1 MKAPQAEKRPHLMT
15 MHGETRIDNYYWLRD
30 DNRHSPEVLDWLTQE
45 NRYCEQAMAA
55 HEGLRQTL
63 YDEMVA
69 RIPAED
75 VSVPYVKRGYRYQS
89 RYVPGCEYAIY
100 QRQPEQQSD
109 EWQVLL
115 DANQRAHGKTF
126 YHLGA
131 LAVSPDNR
139 FMSVAE
145 DALSRRQYA
154 ITFRDLF
161 SGEWLPDCL
170 DNVSADSEWAADSR
184 TFYYVRKHPQTL
196 LAYQVYRHRLGD
208 DPALDELVYEE
219 QDDAF
224 YLSLD
229 KTTSERYILIYLD
242 STTSSEVLLLDTQDP
257 AARPHVFLPR
267 RTDHEY
273 QIDHFRDAFYVRS
286 NRVGKTFG
294 FYQAKD
300 ADESN
305 WQTLIAPQPDSVF
318 EGFALFDEW
327 YAIEERQ
334 QGLTQLRYVHWLTGV
349 SHPIVFN
356 DPAYVSWLSYN
367 PSPHCTTLRYGYTS
381 MTTPTTLY
389 ELDMATGVQRL
400 LKQSEV
406 KQFDASHYRS
416 ERLWIQASD
425 GESVPVSLV
434 YHKACKLA
442 ESPLL
447 VYGYGAYGSSIDPDF
462 SSSRLS
468 LLDRGFVYALVHVR
482 GGGELGQ
489 RWHDQGRLSNKL
501 NSFTDFIDVTQVL
514 LARGYGDPANVFA
527 MGGSAGGL
535 LMGAVVNMAPA
546 LFKGV
551 VAQVPFVDV
560 LTTMLDE
567 SIPLTTGEYDEWGD
581 PNDAVDYH
589 VIRRYSPY
597 DNVTAQAYPHML
609 VTTGLHDS
617 QVQYWEP
624 AKWVAKLRELKT
636 DDNLLLLHTDM
647 GAGHGGKSGR
657 LAQFDDIALE
667 FTFLVSLIA

>member
-1 MKAPQAEKRPHLMT
+1 MKAPHAEKRPHRMT

-30 DNRHSPEVLDWLTQE
+30 DDRNAPAVLDWLAQE
-45 NRYCEQAMAA
+45 NRYCEQVMAP
-55 HEGLRQTL
+55 HEALRQTL

-69 RIPAED
+69 RIPGED

-89 RYVPGCEYAIY
+89 RYVPGKEYAIY
-100 QRQPEQQSD
+100 QRQPEHQTQ

-115 DANQRAHGKTF
+115 DANQRSQGKTF

-131 LAVSPDNR
+131 LGISPDNR

-145 DALSRRQYA
+145 DVLSRRQYA
-154 ITFRDLF
+154 VTFLDLTTD
-161 SGEWLPDCL
+161 EWLPDRL
-170 DNVSADSEWAADSR
+170 ENVSADSEWAADSR
-184 TFYYVRKHPQTL
+184 TLYYVRKHPQTL

-208 DPALDELVYEE
+208 DPQQDELVYEE
-219 QDDAF
+219 LDDAF

-242 STTSSEVLLLDTQDP
+242 STTSSEVLLLDTHDP
-257 AARPHVFLPR
+257 AAKPQVFLPR
-267 RTDHEY
+267 RADHEY
-273 QIDHFRDAFYVRS
+273 QVDHFRNAFYVRS
-286 NRVGKTFG
+286 NRAGKTFG
-294 FYQAKD
+294 FYQAAGD
-300 ADESN
+300 DEST
-305 WQTLIAPQPDSVF
+305 WQTLIAPRPHHVF
-318 EGFALFDEW
+318 EGFALFDDW
-327 YAIEERQ
+327 YVAEERE
-334 QGLTQLRYVHWLTGV
+334 QGLTQLRYVHWNSGI
-349 SHPIVFN
+349 SHQIAFN
-356 DPAYVSWLSYN
+356 DPTYVTWLSYN
-367 PSPHCTTLRYGYTS
+367 PTPHSTALRYGYSS

-389 ELDMATGVQRL
+389 ELDMATGEQKV

-406 KQFDASHYRS
+406 KNFDAGNYCS
-416 ERLWIQASD
+416 ERLWVTVRD

-434 YHKACKLA
+434 YHKAS
-442 ESPLL
+442 ERGNNPLL
-447 VYGYGAYGSSIDPDF
+447 VYGYGAYGSSIDPEF

-468 LLDRGFVYALVHVR
+468 LLDRGFVYALVHIR

-489 RWHDQGRLSNKL
+489 TWHDQGRLRNKM
-501 NSFTDFIDVTQVL
+501 NSFTDFIDVTQAL
-514 LARGYGDPANVFA
+514 LTRGYGDPNRVFA

-535 LMGAVVNMAPA
+535 LMGAVVNMAPS

-567 SIPLTTGEYDEWGD
+567 SIPLTTGEYDEWGN
-581 PNDAVDYH
+581 PNDEADYH

-597 DNVTAQAYPHML
+597 DGVTAQAYPHML

-636 DDNLLLLHTDM
+636 DENLLLLHTDM

-657 LAQFDDIALE
+657 MAQFDDIAQE
-667 FTFLVSLIA
+667 FTFLISLL